1 MKTTFLIILF
11 AALFLYIGD
20 TSIKFN
26 PFKIEIQKPYMAVGW
41 FLLIIS
47 IACFTIQGEKTG
59 FKKGCDET
67 LELVKDVF
75 SESDSDA
82 AK

>member
-11 AALFLYIGD
+11 VAIFLYVGD
-20 TSIKFN
+20 SSIKFN
-26 PFKIEIQKPYMAVGW
+26 PFKIEVQKPYMAVGW

-47 IACFTIQGEKTG
+47 IACFSIQGEKTG

-67 LELVKDVF
+67 MQIVKETF
-75 SESDSDA
+75 NESNSDA

>member
-1 MKTTFLIILF
+1 MKTTFLIIF
-11 AALFLYIGD
+11 FIAMFLYIGD

-47 IACFTIQGEKTG
+47 VACFTIQGEKTG

-67 LELVKDVF
+67 VKIVKDVF
-75 SESDSDA
+75 SESNSDA
-82 AK
+82 AN